1 SWRPPRWPATTGTSW
16 RWRTPATAAAA
27 WGAPAALL
35 ALGLWRI
42 WAEQL
47 YPAARPIRQRE
58 PGRLHLGAASH
69 RSASSPCTSR
79 RMFPHGSAS
88 VLCCGAA
95 PHRRGGPAPEPGPP
109 RVQLGVRPAQVP
121 GPERP
126 LLLFTGCYFLLGGA
140 LTLAGVSIYISYSH
154 LAFAETAA
162 STGRSTC
169 RASASASAGPRPWP
183 GARAPWRRSAAPSC
197 SRLPGPSARQ
207 SPPTLWLSESQQV

>member
-42 WAEQL
+42 
-47 YPAARPIRQRE
+47 
-58 PGRLHLGAASH
+58 
-69 RSASSPCTSR
+69 C
-79 RMFPHGSAS
+79 
-88 VLCCGAA
+88 AA

>member
-1 SWRPPRWPATTGTSW
+1 
-16 RWRTPATAAAA
+16 
-27 WGAPAALL
+27 AP
-35 ALGLWRI
+35 G
-42 WAEQL
+42 
-47 YPAARPIRQRE
+47 
-58 PGRLHLGAASH
+58 G
-69 RSASSPCTSR
+69 
-79 RMFPHGSAS
+79 
-88 VLCCGAA
+88 
-95 PHRRGGPAPEPGPP
+95 RRGGQRLLVHPGGGGHRQLQP
-109 RVQLGVRPAQVP
+109 RP
-121 GPERP
+121 GAHR
-126 LLLFTGCYFLLGGA
+126 LLSSHWGSGASGA